1 MGSCTGT
8 APCRRVL
15 TGHRGL
21 TPSGSTGVVRRHGID
36 RMPPPVGAV
45 MATPPKSDASA
56 ARRGG
61 GGGVARAVRQP
72 PLSVPHPD
80 RDAKSTS
87 GMPVPCSSS
96 TPATATP
103 TGRIGLSTRLLPY
116 CHFPSPGQTGPTA
129 SDGRTGSVDSSTSIS
144 RWHEVSRVSGT
155 HRVDEVEAGYCS
167 A

>member
-1 MGSCTGT
+1 MLPRHDGAEAASL
-8 APCRRVL
+8 APYA
-15 TGHRGL
+15 
-21 TPSGSTGVVRRHGID
+21 SRHFRFLI
-36 RMPPPVGAV
+36 R
-45 MATPPKSDASA
+45 
-56 ARRGG
+56 
-61 GGGVARAVRQP
+61 
-72 PLSVPHPD
+72 D

-116 CHFPSPGQTGPTA
+116 CHFPSPRQTGPTA

-144 RWHEVSRVSGT
+144 RWHEMSRVSGT